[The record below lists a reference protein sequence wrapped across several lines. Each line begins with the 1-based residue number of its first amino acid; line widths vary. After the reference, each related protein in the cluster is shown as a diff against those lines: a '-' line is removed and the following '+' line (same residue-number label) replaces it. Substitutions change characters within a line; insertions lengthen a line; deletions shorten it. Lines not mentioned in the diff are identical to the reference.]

1 MRASPNIL
9 QDKSVLPDMAVEKN
23 LWMGGY
29 LMEKP

>member
-9 QDKSVLPDMAVEKN
+9 QDKSVLPGMTVEEN
-23 LWMGGY
+23 LWTGGY